1 MKKKRAFLPAVI
13 LCLVLTALFLPN
25 TVLAATPSAPTGLE
39 ATPVSSSEIDLDW
52 DDVDG
57 ATSYLVYMSTSSSG
71 TYTSIASDITES
83 AYTAD
88 ELSAQTTYY
97 FKVKAHNDDGTSAYS
112 AVAFAKTEDPSGE
125 PAVPEN
131 LDANALSSSEIK
143 LTWDAAEDAVSYYI
157 YRATSATGTYSR
169 IASNVKITSYTNTGL
184 AADRTYYYKVSA
196 YNTFGG
202 SGNESAKSDYASA
215 TTESEV
221 TAKPPV
227 PTNLTAAASSSSEID
242 LDWDE
247 SDGATSYLVYRS
259 TSSSGTYTN
268 IATVATLTYTATEL
282 CADTTYYFKVQ
293 ARNSKGTSAYSAVV
307 TAKTD
312 LPSGLPAV
320 PTNLDAEAVNS
331 DEIRLTWDFAE
342 DAVSYYI
349 YRATSATGTYS
360 RIATNVKI
368 TSYTNSGLSADRR
381 YYYKVSAYNNFGG
394 SGNESA
400 KSAYAYATTESEAP
414 DEPEDLDAEALSS
427 SRIELTW
434 DSVSEA
440 DEYYVYRSRTSS
452 GTYTKIETVEDE
464 SFTDTGLTANTTYY
478 YKVKAH
484 NDEGTSGYSNRA
496 SATTER
502 SGTSEEVRNTY
513 RLAGADRYATA
524 AEIAENGWT
533 SSDYAVIASGEN
545 FPDALCGAPL
555 AAEHEAPILL
565 TSRYRLEEQTRTQ
578 LRRLD
583 VENVFLIGG
592 TGVISSSV
600 EDQIEDMGIDVTRI
614 AGSDRYE
621 TALLVAQELD
631 SFDQAIIVTGDN
643 FPDALSI
650 APIAGMK
657 GYPILLT
664 EKYSLPTGLL
674 SYLNREVDDTIVVGG
689 TGVVSTNV
697 YNQLP
702 SPLRLSGDDRYAT
715 NLAVIRYFE
724 DSLDFGTSYVA
735 TGKNYPDALAG
746 SALAAREKAPLLLVS
761 DSVSS
766 SVLNYLEDQSIDNF
780 AAFGGT
786 GAISTA
792 VLSTLGRST
801 TGDATDIP
809 DVPEGLTA
817 AAVSSSEIELEWE
830 SVDDAD
836 GYYVYRATSSSGNY
850 VKIATV
856 DEAEYTD
863 DDLDAD
869 RTYYYKVKAY
879 NSYGTSD
886 YSNRDYDTTEDEEEE
901 LDAPEDL
908 EADAISDSEIELTWD
923 SVRDADEYYV
933 YRATTA
939 TGTYRRIAIV
949 DDTEYTDEDLDADR
963 TYYYKVRAH
972 NDDGT
977 SDYSNRASATT
988 ED

>member
-1 MKKKRAFLPAVI
+1 
-13 LCLVLTALFLPN
+13 
-25 TVLAATPSAPTGLE
+25 
-39 ATPVSSSEIDLDW
+39 
-52 DDVDG
+52 
-57 ATSYLVYMSTSSSG
+57 
-71 TYTSIASDITES
+71 
-83 AYTAD
+83 
-88 ELSAQTTYY
+88 
-97 FKVKAHNDDGTSAYS
+97 
-112 AVAFAKTEDPSGE
+112 
-125 PAVPEN
+125 
-131 LDANALSSSEIK
+131 
-143 LTWDAAEDAVSYYI
+143 
-157 YRATSATGTYSR
+157 
-169 IASNVKITSYTNTGL
+169 
-184 AADRTYYYKVSA
+184 
-196 YNTFGG
+196 
-202 SGNESAKSDYASA
+202 
-215 TTESEV
+215 
-221 TAKPPV
+221 
-227 PTNLTAAASSSSEID
+227 
-242 LDWDE
+242 
-247 SDGATSYLVYRS
+247 
-259 TSSSGTYTN
+259 
-268 IATVATLTYTATEL
+268 
-282 CADTTYYFKVQ
+282 
-293 ARNSKGTSAYSAVV
+293 
-307 TAKTD
+307 
-312 LPSGLPAV
+312 
-320 PTNLDAEAVNS
+320 
-331 DEIRLTWDFAE
+331 
-342 DAVSYYI
+342 
-349 YRATSATGTYS
+349 
-360 RIATNVKI
+360 
-368 TSYTNSGLSADRR
+368 
-381 YYYKVSAYNNFGG
+381 
-394 SGNESA
+394 
-400 KSAYAYATTESEAP
+400 
-414 DEPEDLDAEALSS
+414 
-427 SRIELTW
+427 
-434 DSVSEA
+434 
-440 DEYYVYRSRTSS
+440 
-452 GTYTKIETVEDE
+452 
-464 SFTDTGLTANTTYY
+464 
-478 YKVKAH
+478 
-484 NDEGTSGYSNRA
+484 
-496 SATTER
+496 
-502 SGTSEEVRNTY
+502 
-513 RLAGADRYATA
+513 
-524 AEIAENGWT
+524 
-533 SSDYAVIASGEN
+533 
-545 FPDALCGAPL
+545 
-555 AAEHEAPILL
+555 
-565 TSRYRLEEQTRTQ
+565 
-578 LRRLD
+578 
-583 VENVFLIGG
+583 
-592 TGVISSSV
+592 
-600 EDQIEDMGIDVTRI
+600 
-614 AGSDRYE
+614 
-621 TALLVAQELD
+621 LD